1 MAWFGHRKAA
11 IVGVYASEQARSLP
25 LTQRG
30 LELECIKGAL
40 ADAGLSH
47 KDIDGLIPMDF
58 NTPISLHMQWAEQF
72 GGRPISLVEVSG
84 GAGSLSKA
92 ALGIAAGQCEV
103 VVIWFANAG
112 YRIGPGHKDAQPG
125 APRRPDMHF
134 MIHGA
139 YMSPWY
145 ALWTRRYVHDFGVDP
160 QHLSEY
166 PIIARR
172 HATLN
177 PGSMMGSQGEIT
189 LEDVYASRM
198 IADPLH
204 RLECPLDNDGGYAI
218 VVASEAVARN
228 CRKPPVWIL
237 GGDEATYTDGYM
249 TITPDWFPDEG
260 QAVRRAAEVAFGQS
274 GVTREE
280 IDVASL
286 YDCFP
291 VTVARDLVE
300 MGFCERG
307 EGAAYIHAGHLTLEG
322 KMPTNTDG
330 GLLSS
335 SHPGNPG
342 GLQVIEVARQLRG
355 ECDRRQVAGAKIGV
369 VLSQGWAVHG
379 LAGTAVLAAD

>member
-1 MAWFGHRKAA
+1 MAIHGRKAA

-25 LTQRG
+25 RTTYQV
-30 LELECIKGAL
+30 ELECIRGAL

-47 KDIDGLIPMDF
+47 KDVDGLIPMAF
-58 NTPISLHMQWAEQF
+58 QTPISLHMQWAEQL
-72 GGRPISLVEVSG
+72 GGKPICLVEVSG

-92 ALGIAAGQCEV
+92 ALGISSGQCDV

-112 YRIGPGHKDAQPG
+112 YRIGPTHAAGAPG
-125 APRRPDMHF
+125 APRLPDMSF

-145 ALWTRRYVHDFGVDP
+145 AMWTRRYVHDFGVNP
-160 QHLSEY
+160 EHLSEY
-166 PIIARR
+166 PIIARK

-177 PGSMMGSQGEIT
+177 PASVMGSAGEIT

-218 VVASEAVARN
+218 VMASEDVARN
-228 CRKPPVWIL
+228 CRHKPVWFL
-237 GGDEATYTDGYM
+237 GGDEATYTDGYLS
-249 TITPDWFPDEG
+249 ITPDWFPDQG
-260 QAVRRAAEVAFGQS
+260 QAVRRAADIAFAMA
-274 GVTREE
+274 GVSRDDV
-280 IDVASL
+280 DVASL

-291 VTVARDLVE
+291 VTVARDLEE
-300 MGFCERG
+300 MGFCEKG
-307 EGAAYIHAGHLTLEG
+307 EGAEYIHAGHLKLGG
-322 KMPTNTDG
+322 KLPSNTDG

-342 GLQVIEVARQLRG
+342 GLQVIEVTRQLRG
-355 ECDRRQVAGAKIGV
+355 DCGARQVEGAKIGCI
-369 VLSQGWAVHG
+369 LSQGWAVHG
-379 LAGTAVLAAD
+379 LAGTAIIAAD

>member
-1 MAWFGHRKAA
+1 
-11 IVGVYASEQARSLP
+11 
-25 LTQRG
+25 
-30 LELECIKGAL
+30 
-40 ADAGLSH
+40 
-47 KDIDGLIPMDF
+47 
-58 NTPISLHMQWAEQF
+58 
-72 GGRPISLVEVSG
+72 
-84 GAGSLSKA
+84 
-92 ALGIAAGQCEV
+92 
-103 VVIWFANAG
+103 
-112 YRIGPGHKDAQPG
+112 
-125 APRRPDMHF
+125 
-134 MIHGA
+134 
-139 YMSPWY
+139 
-145 ALWTRRYVHDFGVDP
+145 
-160 QHLSEY
+160 
-166 PIIARR
+166 
-172 HATLN
+172 
-177 PGSMMGSQGEIT
+177 
-189 LEDVYASRM
+189 M

-291 VTVARDLVE
+291 VTVARDLEE

>member
-1 MAWFGHRKAA
+1 MGVLGRKSA
-11 IVGVYASEQARSLP
+11 IVGVYASEQARTLP
-25 LTQRG
+25 RTKRQV
-30 LELECIKGAL
+30 ELECIRGAL

-47 KDIDGLIPMDF
+47 KEVDGLIPMDF
-58 NTPISLHMQWAEQF
+58 NTPISLHMEWAEQL
-72 GGRPISLVEVSG
+72 GGRPIGLVEVSG

-92 ALGIAAGQCEV
+92 ALGIAGGQCEV
-103 VVIWFANAG
+103 VVIFFANAG
-112 YRIGPGHKDAQPG
+112 YRIGPGHAAAQPG
-125 APRRPDMHF
+125 APRLNDMNY

-145 ALWTRRYVHDFGVDP
+145 AMWTRRYVHEFRVDP
-160 QHLSEY
+160 AHLSEY
-166 PIIARR
+166 PVIARR

-177 PGSMMGSQGEIT
+177 PASMMGAQGEIT
-189 LEDVYASRM
+189 LDDVYASRM

-237 GGDEATYTDGYM
+237 GGDEATYTDPYYS
-249 TITPDWFPDEG
+249 ISPDWFPEQG
-260 QAVRRAAEVAFGQS
+260 QAVRRATEIAFGQA
-274 GVTREE
+274 GVGRDD

-291 VTVARDLVE
+291 VTVARDLEE
-300 MGFCERG
+300 MGFCARG

-322 KMPTNTDG
+322 KLPTNTDG
-330 GLLSS
+330 GLLSN

-355 ECDRRQVAGAKIGV
+355 EADRRQAPGAKLGV

-379 LAGTAVLAAD
+379 LAGVAVLAAD

>member
-1 MAWFGHRKAA
+1 MAILGRKAA
-11 IVGVYASEQARSLP
+11 IVGVYASEQARTLP
-25 LTQRG
+25 RTTRSV
-30 LELECIKGAL
+30 ELECIRGAL

-47 KDIDGLIPMDF
+47 KAVDGLIPMAF
-58 NTPISLHMQWAEQF
+58 NTPISLHMEWAEQL
-72 GGRPISLVEVSG
+72 GGRPIGLVEVSG

-92 ALGIAAGQCEV
+92 ALGIGAGQCEV
-103 VVIWFANAG
+103 VVIFFANAG
-112 YRIGPGHKDAQPG
+112 YRIGPQHANAAPG
-125 APRRPDMHF
+125 APRLPDMNF

-145 ALWTRRYVHDFGVDP
+145 ALWTRRYVHDFGVNP
-160 QHLSEY
+160 EHLSEY

-177 PGSMMGSQGEIT
+177 PGSVMGSQGEIT

-218 VVASEAVARN
+218 VVASEAVARG
-228 CRKPPVWIL
+228 CRNRPVWIL
-237 GGDEATYTDGYM
+237 GGNEATYTDGYM
-249 TITPDWFPDEG
+249 TITPDWFPQQG
-260 QAVRRAAEVAFGQS
+260 QAVRRAADIAFS
-274 GVTREE
+274 MAGVTRDE

-291 VTVARDLVE
+291 VTVARDLEE
-300 MGFCERG
+300 MGFCDRG
-307 EGAAYIHAGHLTLEG
+307 EGAEYIHAGHLKLGG
-322 KMPTNTDG
+322 KMPSNTDG

-342 GLQVIEVARQLRG
+342 GLQVIELTRQLRG
-355 ECDRRQVAGAKIGV
+355 ECGDRQVPNAKIAA

-379 LAGTAVLAAD
+379 LAGTAILAAD